1 MVSLRPAPRGASGSV
16 AVCGSGGMG
25 ESRSASCWPWPC
37 SSLGGSSGTTGEDS
51 YHAAMLTDRFQQ
63 ALIYAAQVHDGQS
76 RKGGESIPYLAHLM
90 SVAALVLEN
99 GGGEDEAIAAL
110 LHDAIEDRGDRTNLE
125 ELRLRFGD
133 QVAFIVDACSDTDQ
147 LPKPPWQGRK
157 QAYIDRMQTAPV
169 AVLRVACADKVH
181 NARSTLSD
189 LHVYG
194 AATWSKFGSTVEQ
207 QLWYYQTLSELF
219 SRRLPGPLSDEL
231 ARLVAEITERSAA
244 SI

>member
-1 MVSLRPAPRGASGSV
+1 
-16 AVCGSGGMG
+16 
-25 ESRSASCWPWPC
+25 
-37 SSLGGSSGTTGEDS
+37 
-51 YHAAMLTDRFQQ
+51 MLTDRFQQ

-90 SVAALVLEN
+90 SVAAL
-99 GGGEDEAIAAL
+99 
-110 LHDAIEDRGDRTNLE
+110 EDRGDRTNLE
-125 ELRLRFGD
+125 ELRHRFGD

-147 LPKPPWQGRK
+147 RPKPPWQGRK

-194 AATWSKFGSTVEQ
+194 ADTWRKFGSTVEQ

-231 ARLVAEITERSAA
+231 ARLVAEITERAA
-244 SI
+244 VTEPG